1 VEEKDLIEMQLI
13 LKEKGAPYYMQE
25 TRFDKVVTAGRKQYV
40 MSFRIA
46 HLIRFTKEE
55 EQLEGLAEWAR
66 WGSELPIIV
75 TDDGFKCY
83 VGGDGDIRFD
93 CLVRRFHGG
102 QLSVSTRV
110 ADYQPVPWPPLP
122 KNHGWK
128 I

>member
-1 VEEKDLIEMQLI
+1 MQLI
-13 LKEKGAPYYMQE
+13 LKEKGPAYYMQV
-25 TRFDKVVTAGRKQYV
+25 TRFDKVVMAGRKQYV
-40 MSFRIA
+40 MSFTIA
-46 HLIRFTKEE
+46 HLIQFTKEE
-55 EQLEGLAEWAR
+55 DQLEGLAEWTR

-83 VGGDGDIRFD
+83 VGGDADIGID

-110 ADYQPVPWPPLP
+110 ADYRPSPWPPLP
-122 KNHGWK
+122 KNHAWK